1 MARTLTFLSLSG
13 DKRVFHVK
21 ALAFFL
27 QNQQTRNY
35 TRRTMLCNSEGGV
48 SEFPQMLRG
57 QLTIQAHLPENSH
70 SKTITNSGSV
80 EINP

>member
-35 TRRTMLCNSEGGV
+35 TRKTMLCNSKSGV
-48 SEFPQMLRG
+48 SEFPQML
-57 QLTIQAHLPENSH
+57 TIQADLPENSH